1 MMWRRICRNV
11 GGVCSAA
18 LVAASCETPPAPPP
32 APAGAAQSAPAGAID
47 TARVVSQA
55 LSSTL
60 ALPGELQP
68 FQSVAVYPKVTGF
81 VKTISVDRGSRVAA
95 GDVIAR
101 LEAPELVA
109 QHAEAESRLQATRAQ
124 LAAAQAKLAADES
137 SYEHLRAASQTAG
150 VVAGNDL
157 VVAQKAA
164 EASRAVVSGLS
175 DAVTAAAEA
184 ARGVA
189 QMEAYLAIQ
198 APFDG
203 TVTERNVHPGELVGP
218 ASGRGAGVPM
228 VRIETASRLR
238 LVVPVPEMYVA
249 GLSNGT
255 VVKFTVPDA
264 PGQTFQGPIARI
276 PHAIDP
282 KTRTMPV
289 EVDVANADG
298 RLTSGAF
305 AQVEWPIRRTEATLF
320 VPATAVTTNLERTFV
335 IRIANGQAEWVDV
348 KPGASA
354 GALIEVFGALHE
366 GDVVVARATDA
377 IRPGSILTAK

>member
-11 GGVCSAA
+11 GSMCGAA
-18 LVAASCETPPAPPP
+18 LVAASCGKTP
-32 APAGAAQSAPAGAID
+32 APAADAAQSAPAGVID
-47 TARVVSQA
+47 AAKVVSQP

-81 VKTISVDRGSRVAA
+81 VKTISVDRGSRVSA

-101 LEAPELVA
+101 LEAPELVS

-137 SYEHLRAASQTAG
+137 SYDHLRAASQTAG

-184 ARGVA
+184 ARSVA

-238 LVVPVPEMYVA
+238 LVVPVPEAYVA
-249 GLSNGT
+249 ALSTGT

-305 AQVEWPIRRTEATLF
+305 AQVEWPIRRTQATLF
-320 VPATAVTTNLERTFV
+320 VPGTAVTTNLERTFV

-354 GALIEVFGALHE
+354 GALIEVFGALHA

-377 IRPGSILTAK
+377 IRAGTKLTVK